1 MNNHF
6 LITIFIKFKKMPGIV
21 MDQNTGSTIGTTPHG
36 RWIDQQ
42 QYLVE
47 TYRQIRTN
55 LGQLEAEIEAARL
68 RVTDWTRLRRHPSR
82 SRSLSHAS
90 VSTTAS
96 SLLSCS
102 TFESGATD
110 ASFLNVA
117 TDGTTGSSC
126 HSSCSSTCGIQLPSE
141 IAAKLS
147 AATLISAFLAASHD
161 FTQDKILDPTV
172 SDQLEQEPVRAR
184 TPDQCSS
191 SSRSPSGRSIS
202 PSSR

>member
-1 MNNHF
+1 
-6 LITIFIKFKKMPGIV
+6 MPGIV
-21 MDQNTGSTIGTTPHG
+21 MDRNTGSTIGTTPHG

-102 TFESGATD
+102 TFESGTTD
-110 ASFLNVA
+110 ASFLNVT

-161 FTQDKILDPTV
+161 FTQDKIQDSTII
-172 SDQLEQEPVRAR
+172 DHLEKPIRAR
-184 TPDQCSS
+184 TPDQFISS
-191 SSRSPSGRSIS
+191 NRSRSNRSIS
-202 PSSR
+202 PSSQ